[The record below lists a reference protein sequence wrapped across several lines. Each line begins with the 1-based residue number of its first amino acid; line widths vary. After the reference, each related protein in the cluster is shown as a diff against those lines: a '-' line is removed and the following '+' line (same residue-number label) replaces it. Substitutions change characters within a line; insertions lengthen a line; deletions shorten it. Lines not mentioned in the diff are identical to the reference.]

1 MVAAVFESKMQPD
14 LTRLLGFLVRR
25 VLSAKS
31 AILVKFKLI
40 RRCSLILG
48 RRIVS
53 SFAFSAC

>member
-1 MVAAVFESKMQPD
+1 MVAAVFESKIKSN

-31 AILVKFKLI
+31 AILVKLKLI
-40 RRCSLILG
+40 RRCSLIFG

>member
-31 AILVKFKLI
+31 AILVKLKLI
-40 RRCSLILG
+40 RRCPLILG

>member
-1 MVAAVFESKMQPD
+1 MVAAVFESKIKSN

-40 RRCSLILG
+40 RRSTLILG

>member
-1 MVAAVFESKMQPD
+1 
-14 LTRLLGFLVRR
+14 

-31 AILVKFKLI
+31 AILVKLKLI
-40 RRCSLILG
+40 RRCSLIFG

>member
-1 MVAAVFESKMQPD
+1 MVAAVFESKIKSN

-31 AILVKFKLI
+31 AILVKLKLI